1 MRTVIKEDCNEVYS
15 TFLVCLCVVT
25 ADLEKHKTTAG
36 NQSQLSKLS
45 IVDIVEE
52 YV

>member
-1 MRTVIKEDCNEVYS
+1 MSTVIKGGCHEVYS
-15 TFLVCLCVVT
+15 TFLVCLCVMT
-25 ADLEKHKTTAG
+25 ADLEKHKTAAG

-45 IVDIVEE
+45 IIDIVEE